1 MKNTKETMHA
11 AVLHAVG
18 DLRYETVPMP
28 KAAKG
33 EMLLEIAAAGIC
45 GSDLPRVLTKG
56 TYHFPTIP
64 GHEFSGVIRE
74 AGDPALI
81 GRHAAVFPLLPC
93 RKCPSCQVGEFAS
106 CEHYDYYGSR
116 RDGGFAEYLAVDERN
131 LILLDDSI
139 PLDVASLMEPS
150 AVARAAVRRM
160 QITLGDRVVIFGA
173 GPIGLIAAGF
183 AKMAGASEVR
193 VVDISEEKLN
203 FARRFGFEAYDRERD
218 GLFDVALE
226 GTGAGAALSNAILS
240 LKTHGRIVLMGN
252 PFGDMTI
259 PASTYSQILRRELT
273 LCGTWNS
280 SYNDRI
286 NDWRAV
292 AEVMAT
298 GAFPFEELITH
309 RYPLSRVNDAFAM
322 MSGKKE
328 FYTKVTLICNEELL
342 K

>member
-1 MKNTKETMHA
+1 MKTTEMMHA

-18 DLRYETVPMP
+18 DLRYEEV
-28 KAAKG
+28 AKPAPG
-33 EMLLEIAAAGIC
+33 EGEVLLEIAAAGIC

-64 GHEFSGVIRE
+64 GHEFAGVIRE
-74 AGDPALI
+74 AQDPALI
-81 GRHAAVFPLLPC
+81 GRHAAGFPLLPC
-93 RKCPSCQVGEFAS
+93 RKCPACQVGEYAN

-116 RDGGFAEYLAVDERN
+116 RDGGFAEYLAVDTRN
-131 LILLDDSI
+131 LVLLDDSI
-139 PLDVASLMEPS
+139 PLDEASLMEPS

-160 QITLGDRVVIFGA
+160 RITLGDKVVIFGA
-173 GPIGLIAAGF
+173 GPIGLVAAGF
-183 AKMAGASEVR
+183 ARMAGASVVR
-193 VVDISEEKLN
+193 VVDISEQKLE
-203 FARRFGFEAYDRERD
+203 FARRFGFEAYDKERD

-226 GTGAGAALSNAILS
+226 GTGAGAALGNAILS
-240 LKTHGRIVLMGN
+240 LKTHGRLVLMGN

-259 PASTYSQILRRELT
+259 PAATYSQILRRELT

-292 AEVMAT
+292 ADVMAK
-298 GAFPFEELITH
+298 GEFPFRELITH
-309 RYPLSRVNDAFAM
+309 RYPLSEVNDAFAM

-328 FYTKVTLICNEELL
+328 FYTKVTLICNEELT

>member
-1 MKNTKETMHA
+1 MKTTEMMHA

-18 DLRYETVPMP
+18 DLRYEEV
-28 KAAKG
+28 AKPAPG
-33 EMLLEIAAAGIC
+33 EGEVLLEIAAAGIC

-64 GHEFSGVIRE
+64 GHEFAGVIRE
-74 AGDPALI
+74 AQDPALI
-81 GRHAAVFPLLPC
+81 GRHAADFPLLPC
-93 RKCPSCQVGEFAS
+93 RKCPACQVGEYAN

-116 RDGGFAEYLAVDERN
+116 RDGGFAEYLAVDTRN
-131 LILLDDSI
+131 LVLLDDSI
-139 PLDVASLMEPS
+139 PLDEASLMEPS

-160 QITLGDRVVIFGA
+160 QITLGDKVVIFGA
-173 GPIGLIAAGF
+173 GPIGLVAAGF
-183 AKMAGASEVR
+183 ARMAGASAVR
-193 VVDISEEKLN
+193 VVDISDEKLA
-203 FARRFGFEAYDRERD
+203 FARRFGFEAYDKERD

-226 GTGAGAALSNAILS
+226 GTGAGAALGNAILS
-240 LKTHGRIVLMGN
+240 LKTHGRLVLMGN

-259 PASTYSQILRRELT
+259 PAATYSQILRRELT

-292 AEVMAT
+292 ADVMAK
-298 GAFPFEELITH
+298 GEFPFRELITH
-309 RYPLSRVNDAFAM
+309 RYPLSEVNDAFAM

-328 FYTKVTLICNEELL
+328 FYTKVTLICNEELT